1 MADKPIKPRL
11 PISPPV
17 VLFTIQFIRWV
28 KSTINGK
35 GVLTGK
41 YKKGINLPPQYM
53 EMDPLETGG
62 TFTNV
67 GGKSY

>member
-41 YKKGINLPPQYM
+41 YKNADLGRRGIAL
-53 EMDPLETGG
+53 
-62 TFTNV
+62 
-67 GGKSY
+67 